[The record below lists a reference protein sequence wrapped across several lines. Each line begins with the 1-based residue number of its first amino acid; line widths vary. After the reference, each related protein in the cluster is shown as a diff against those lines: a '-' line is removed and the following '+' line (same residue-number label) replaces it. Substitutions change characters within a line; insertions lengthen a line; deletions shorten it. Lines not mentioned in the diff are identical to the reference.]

1 MLTELF
7 AHDWPRRY
15 KGFARPK
22 MERAA
27 RAVYERSVLEL
38 FEAIH
43 KEVATSEGT
52 EPIVSEAR
60 VRAEQLLAQ
69 TAPVTERKHTYF
81 YKTEVFQIQD
91 EMLN

>member
-1 MLTELF
+1 
-7 AHDWPRRY
+7 
-15 KGFARPK
+15 
-22 MERAA
+22 MERAVLE

-69 TAPVTERKHTYF
+69 TAPVTERKHLLL
-81 YKTEVFQIQD
+81 QD
-91 EMLN
+91 RGVSDSGRDAELRNQAETHFPR